1 MNNIYDQI
9 IKISYDKDYY
19 YIDCENNKLR
29 IKIIDGELNIVIKN
43 TENNYIPFYELSIN
57 DRINIYYIKNNN
69 NFIEPILIIINIK
82 YDFYDN
88 SDDEII

>member
-1 MNNIYDQI
+1 MNNIYDKI
-9 IKISYDKDYY
+9 INMTHDDNYY
-19 YIDCENNKLR
+19 YIECEKNKLR

-43 TENNYIPFYELSIN
+43 TENNYIPFYELSVN
-57 DRINIYYIKNNN
+57 DIINIYYNNIN
-69 NFIEPILIIINIK
+69 KYIEPKLIIINTK